1 MASVNLN
8 NLYKTFDGSKY
19 VVNGININIDD
30 GAFLVIVGPS
40 GCGKSTTL
48 NLIAGLESVS
58 KGDIYINENKVT
70 DVEPKD
76 RNIAMV
82 FQGHALYPHLTVWG
96 NLAFSLKVKRINK
109 KLIEEKVRKIANMLG
124 VSDLLKRKPHQLSGG
139 QKQRVA
145 LGRAIIRE
153 PLVFLMDEPLS
164 NLDANLKTSMR
175 EEIKRL
181 HKELKATFVYV
192 THDQIEA
199 MTLATQLVV
208 MNDGKIQQIGRPY
221 DVFMN
226 PANIFVAKFIGT
238 YPLNVI
244 QCELTVKS
252 DEFYINAF
260 GGVFRGHFESTDIRA
275 KSIILAIRPEG
286 FEPSVDNI
294 GLKLQII
301 STEVLGVD
309 TLAKCHITDAS
320 KNNVNVILPTNL
332 LEDDL
337 KQVVVKLK
345 PSMVMLFNAD
355 TGQRIQLQNDI
366 EFELCSYDSSWQ
378 ILL

>member
-124 VSDLLKRKPHQLSGG
+124 VSDLL
-139 QKQRVA
+139 
-145 LGRAIIRE
+145 
-153 PLVFLMDEPLS
+153 
-164 NLDANLKTSMR
+164 
-175 EEIKRL
+175 
-181 HKELKATFVYV
+181 
-192 THDQIEA
+192 
-199 MTLATQLVV
+199 
-208 MNDGKIQQIGRPY
+208 
-221 DVFMN
+221 
-226 PANIFVAKFIGT
+226 
-238 YPLNVI
+238 
-244 QCELTVKS
+244 
-252 DEFYINAF
+252 
-260 GGVFRGHFESTDIRA
+260 
-275 KSIILAIRPEG
+275 
-286 FEPSVDNI
+286 
-294 GLKLQII
+294 
-301 STEVLGVD
+301 D
-309 TLAKCHITDAS
+309 TL
-320 KNNVNVILPTNL
+320 
-332 LEDDL
+332 
-337 KQVVVKLK
+337 
-345 PSMVMLFNAD
+345 
-355 TGQRIQLQNDI
+355 
-366 EFELCSYDSSWQ
+366 
-378 ILL
+378 

>member
-275 KSIILAIRPEG
+275 KSII
-286 FEPSVDNI
+286 
-294 GLKLQII
+294 
-301 STEVLGVD
+301 
-309 TLAKCHITDAS
+309 
-320 KNNVNVILPTNL
+320 
-332 LEDDL
+332 
-337 KQVVVKLK
+337 
-345 PSMVMLFNAD
+345 
-355 TGQRIQLQNDI
+355 
-366 EFELCSYDSSWQ
+366 
-378 ILL
+378 